1 MSMMSAGIARRGR
14 QVLEWQLVLGAA
26 VVAAAVILKGAPAGY
41 AAAAG
46 SAISIVL
53 MLMLRMTM
61 QRATEIAVEAP
72 RASMNTMYIGAV
84 VRFVALLVMFA
95 IALGWL
101 KLAPTWVVG
110 AFVLVM
116 ITGLIAAR
124 GHDTGRPASHTDLKN
139 D

>member
-1 MSMMSAGIARRGR
+1 MSVMSAGIVQRGR
-14 QVLEWQLVLGAA
+14 RVLLWQV
-26 VVAAAVILKGAPAGY
+26 VVTIIAAAIAGYLKGMPAVL
-41 AAAAG
+41 AAMAG
-46 SAISIVL
+46 GSISMIL

-84 VRFVALLVMFA
+84 LRFVALLVMFA
-95 IALGWL
+95 IVLGWL

-116 ITGLIAAR
+116 LTGMVAAR
-124 GHDTGRPASHTDLKN
+124 GHDSGRPASHTDFEN

>member
-14 QVLEWQLVLGAA
+14 QVLEWQLVLT
-26 VVAAAVILKGAPAGY
+26 AAVI
-41 AAAAG
+41 AAAG
-46 SAISIVL
+46 ILQGAFAAYSAAAGGVISIVL
-53 MLMLRMTM
+53 MLMLRLTM

-84 VRFVALLVMFA
+84 LRFVALLVMFV

-116 ITGLIAAR
+116 LTGLVAAR
-124 GHDTGRPASHTDLKN
+124 GHDSGRPASHTDFKN